1 LNCKAVVRE
10 ISNYL
15 DGDLDAAAK
24 QEIAQHLD
32 SCEDCELIIN
42 QTKLTVE
49 IFCGSEPV
57 ELPKEVRTR
66 LHEALRRKMQER
78 KS

>member
-1 LNCKAVVRE
+1 LNCKAVIRE

-15 DGDLDAAAK
+15 DGELDASAK
-24 QEIAQHLD
+24 REIEEHLD
-32 SCEDCELIIN
+32 CCEECHLIIN

-66 LHEALRRKMQER
+66 LHEALRRKMQE
-78 KS
+78 KNI